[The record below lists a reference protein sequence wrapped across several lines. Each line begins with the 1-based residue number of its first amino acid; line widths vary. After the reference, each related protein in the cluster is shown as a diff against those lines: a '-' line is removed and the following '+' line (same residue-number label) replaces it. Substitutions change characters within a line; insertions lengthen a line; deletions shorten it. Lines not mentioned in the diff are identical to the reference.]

1 MILPAPTSNL
11 DMVVC
16 AGPDGAESS
25 RSEPP
30 ITIIGAVRGTR
41 RIVILLIDECVK
53 RTWPAVTYVVL
64 PEVTHIVFDRD

>member
-41 RIVILLIDECVK
+41 RIVILLIDEYE
-53 RTWPAVTYVVL
+53 TYL
-64 PEVTHIVFDRD
+64 ASRYIRGPS

>member
-30 ITIIGAVRGTR
+30 IMIIGAVRGTR
-41 RIVILLIDECVK
+41 RIVILLIDECETYVK
-53 RTWPAVTYVVL
+53 RTWPTVTYV
-64 PEVTHIVFDRD
+64 PS

>member
-30 ITIIGAVRGTR
+30 IMIIGAVRGTR
-41 RIVILLIDECVK
+41 ARIVILLIDECE
-53 RTWPAVTYVVL
+53 TYL
-64 PEVTHIVFDRD
+64 ASRYIRGPS